1 MKRYFFTI
9 ILILSS
15 FFLSLCGKKG
25 PIYPP
30 QIKIP
35 NIVETFK
42 AIQRGDIIVLTWRN
56 PATYIDGSP
65 ITEIAGVLIKVM
77 EEELKEG
84 MTLADMSEKI
94 FSEKA
99 RILKSIPAEE
109 FSVYQTIKEDETVEY
124 NYIHHFKLKD
134 FEKKRLTLAI
144 KIVDARG
151 KYSDL
156 SGFVY
161 LEPKKA
167 PLPPRGLSFEVYENK
182 IELKWKHPEKTFVHS
197 IASDLIICYCSYSSF
212 LSIFTIS
219 LPGYGI
225 DGYNIYRLTEGKEL
239 ERRNSSSIKDIYFD
253 DIQFTFGSRY
263 IYFVRAAAA
272 GISPLLES
280 VDSDTIEVTPR
291 DRFPPVPPKE
301 LSAVAGDSF
310 ITLIWES
317 NQEKD
322 LAGYKVWRKSQA
334 ETKYRLITP
343 ELVESNS
350 YLDSQV
356 KDNIRYEYVITACDI
371 SGNESEKSQPV
382 SLVITGDSHE
392 DLPL

>member
-94 FSEKA
+94 FLEEAKT
-99 RILKSIPAEE
+99 LVLIPAEK
-109 FSVYQTIKEDETVEY
+109 FSDYQTDGEDETVKY
-124 NYIHHFKLKD
+124 TYMYHFELKD
-134 FEKKRLTLAI
+134 IGEKRFTFAI
-144 KIVDARG
+144 RIIDKRG
-151 KYSDL
+151 KISDL
-156 SGFVY
+156 SDFED
-161 LEPKKA
+161 LELKIA
-167 PLPPRGLSFEVYENK
+167 PMPPTGLSIVVYQDN
-182 IELKWKHPEKTFVHS
+182 IELKWKAPVKNIDQS
-197 IASDLIICYCSYSSF
+197 ISSDLIICYCSYSSF

-219 LPGYGI
+219 LSENRI
-225 DGYNIYRLTEGKEL
+225 DGYNIYRLTEGKEP
-239 ERRNSSSIKDIYFD
+239 EKRNSSNVKNIYFND
-253 DIQFTFGSRY
+253 KLFKFGNRY
-263 IYFVRAAAA
+263 IYFVRASAA

-280 VDSDTIEVTPR
+280 VDSETIEVIPKDT
-291 DRFPPVPPKE
+291 FPPLPPKE